1 MKAGI
6 IGGTGKMGQLFV
18 PVLERAGYEVLVTGR
33 STALTNADLAQ
44 QCELVIVSVPIRDT
58 VRVIGE
64 IAPLLARNQ
73 LLCDLTSL
81 KARPVEAM
89 LKSKANVVGLHPMF
103 GPTVGSLKSQ
113 TIIVCPARVEERL
126 LHNLVAVFRKEGAR
140 CTMTTPAE
148 HDKMMA
154 VVQGLT
160 HYVTLCM
167 ADSIR
172 RLGMDIEA
180 TKEFTSP
187 VYQIELSLVGR
198 LLSQD
203 PDLYA
208 DILQQ
213 HLDYVPN
220 VARRAG
226 VSTVP
231 VTVACINCAWA
242 GSAEKA
248 HEENSTAIC
257 SVLGQRILLFLKQ
270 IILDGGCRL
279 QTSLSKTWPPLYEKQ

>member
-1 MKAGI
+1 MKTGI

-18 PVLERAGYEVLVTGR
+18 PVFEQAGYEVLVSGRHTSLTG
-33 STALTNADLAQ
+33 ADLAK
-44 QCELVIVSVPIRDT
+44 QCDIVIVSVPIRDT
-58 VRVIGE
+58 VTVIEE

-73 LLCDLTSL
+73 LLCDFTSL
-81 KARPVEAM
+81 KVKPLEAM
-89 LKSKANVVGLHPMF
+89 LKSKANVIGLHPMF
-103 GPTVGSLKSQ
+103 GPTVSSIKSQ
-113 TIIVCPARVEERL
+113 TIIVCPARVEEHLLDRL
-126 LHNLVAVFRKEGAR
+126 VKVFRNEGAR
-140 CTMTTPAE
+140 CTLTTPEE
-148 HDKMMA
+148 HDRMMA

-172 RLGMDIEA
+172 RLGMDIAA

-213 HLDYVPN
+213 NPYVPE
-220 VARRAG
+220 VLEACRSSAGDLATIVGSHDPELFRAFFKKNSRHLG
-226 VSTVP
+226 PS
-231 VTVACINCAWA
+231 C
-242 GSAEKA
+242 
-248 HEENSTAIC
+248 EEGRKMTDTLIDCMVN
-257 SVLGQRILLFLKQ
+257 Q
-270 IILDGGCRL
+270 
-279 QTSLSKTWPPLYEKQ
+279 